1 MYMNYLRK
9 VETDDVN
16 NSVLQFPN
24 RFLVDIFNWLRQAFQ
39 HISKKRNAFSSYFL
53 FKDPVLQYFSKKRYV
68 VNCL

>member
-24 RFLVDIFNWLRQAFQ
+24 RFLVDIFDWLRQAFQ

-53 FKDPVLQYFSKKRYV
+53 FKDLYCSISQKKGT
-68 VNCL
+68 